1 MNNFIKL
8 DGGDGILKLNV
19 DVARLFALLDAFTT
33 IIIICQKA
41 KYPEDLEDIYDVL
54 EKYIPDW
61 KNKDWRLE
69 P

>member
-1 MNNFIKL
+1 MNNFVKIDNK
-8 DGGDGILKLNV
+8 GIVNLHI
-19 DVARLFALLDAFTT
+19 DIGRLFALLDAFTA

-41 KYPEDLEDIYDVL
+41 KYPEDLEGIYDIL
-54 EKYIPDW
+54 DKYIPDW